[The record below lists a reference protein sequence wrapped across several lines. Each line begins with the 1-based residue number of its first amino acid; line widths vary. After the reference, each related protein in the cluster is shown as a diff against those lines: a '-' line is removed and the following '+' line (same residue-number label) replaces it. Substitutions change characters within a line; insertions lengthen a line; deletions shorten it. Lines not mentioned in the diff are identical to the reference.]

1 MPSKSRKSEN
11 DKLKNVL
18 IIPSSENK
26 KNRDAFRKISSSF
39 KASNGGK
46 FKK

>member
-1 MPSKSRKSEN
+1 MPSGPGTYKKRGRPKSRKSEN

-26 KNRDAFRKISSSF
+26 KNRDASF
-39 KASNGGK
+39 Y
-46 FKK
+46 